1 MRPNDDGK
9 RRQFGDEELENL
21 RQVLQSGALWR
32 GEEGAFVARFEDD
45 FREWLGCD
53 YALAISSGTAANE
66 AALAGCGIG
75 AGDEVICPP
84 CSFVASSMSVVALGA
99 VPVFADVDP
108 RTLIISAEAIEAAVT
123 PNAKA
128 VVVVHLSGQ
137 PAQMG
142 PILEAARKH
151 NLAVVED
158 CAQAYGPTYQGRKV
172 GTFGDCACFSLQQS
186 KHITSGE
193 GGIIATNDPEVYKRA
208 MLYTNCGMPW
218 YRYGLER
225 PIAEPV
231 AGMRTRGHFGFG
243 HNYRMTELQGA
254 VAVEQLARIEQFNES
269 RRGLAGIAREAL
281 GEVAGLRLP
290 TIYPDT
296 DPIHWTVLVQLEQM
310 PVEELN
316 AKLAEAGVG
325 GVGAY
330 SEINYLEAVY
340 QQMSRERRTSMGC
353 PLPEYVSY
361 APGTCPE
368 AEAAATRTFSLWT
381 HHTVDPDAF
390 RAQVEAISRIVGG

>member
-45 FREWLGCD
+45 FRAWLGCD

-75 AGDEVICPP
+75 PGDEVICPP
-84 CSFVASSMSVVALGA
+84 CSFIASSMSVVAVGA

-108 RTLIISAEAIEAAVT
+108 RTLIISAEAIEAALT

-137 PAQMG
+137 PAEMG
-142 PILEAARKH
+142 PILDVARKH
-151 NLAVVED
+151 SLAVVED

-193 GGIIATNDPEVYKRA
+193 GGIIATEDPEVYKRA

-254 VAVEQLARIEQFNES
+254 VAVEQLARIEQFNQS

-281 GEVAGLRLP
+281 GEVPGLRLP

-296 DPIHWTVLVQLEQM
+296 
-310 PVEELN
+310 
-316 AKLAEAGVG
+316 
-325 GVGAY
+325 
-330 SEINYLEAVY
+330 
-340 QQMSRERRTSMGC
+340 TSMRS
-353 PLPEYVSY
+353 LPRPVSAGS
-361 APGTCPE
+361 APTLRSTTSRP
-368 AEAAATRTFSLWT
+368 S
-381 HHTVDPDAF
+381 
-390 RAQVEAISRIVGG
+390 ISR

>member
-1 MRPNDDGK
+1 MASTDDGK
-9 RRQFGDEELENL
+9 RQQFGTQELDNL
-21 RQVLQSGALWR
+21 REVLQSRLLWR
-32 GEEGAFVARFEDD
+32 GDEGVFVARFEDD
-45 FREWLGCD
+45 FREWLGRD
-53 YALAISSGTAANE
+53 YALAVSSGTAANE

-75 AGDEVICPP
+75 PGDEVICPP
-84 CSFVASSMSVVALGA
+84 CSFIASSMSIVALGA

-108 RTLIISAEAIEAAVT
+108 RTLIITAESIEAAIT

-137 PAQMG
+137 PAEMA
-142 PILEAARKH
+142 PILEVARKH
-151 NLAVVED
+151 NLAVIED
-158 CAQAYGPTYQGRKV
+158 CAQAYGPTYRGSKV

-208 MLYTNCGMPW
+208 MLYANCGMPW
-218 YRYGLER
+218 YRYGLQR
-225 PIAEPV
+225 PKAEPV
-231 AGMRTRGHFGFG
+231 AGTRTRGHFGFG

-254 VAVEQLARIEQFNES
+254 VAVVQLARLEQFNQW
-269 RRGLAGIAREAL
+269 RRELAGIARETL

-290 TIYPDT
+290 HVYPDT
-296 DPIHWTVLVQLEQM
+296 EPIHWNMLLQLQQM
-310 PVEELN
+310 RVEDLN
-316 AKLAEAGVG
+316 AKLSEAGVG

-353 PLPEYVSY
+353 PLPDYVSY

-368 AEAAATRTFSLWT
+368 AEAAAERTCSLST
-381 HHTVDPDAF
+381 HHSANPDAF
-390 RAQVEAISRIVGG
+390 RAQVETIARIVGG